1 MKRFRSGRSA
11 ACRTLTLAL
20 CLALALT
27 LAPAGRAA
35 AAQPVKSRNINAQ
48 DYSRWSSTV
57 NSYLYE
63 NPQGGLT
70 RVEYTGGQIVVEDY
84 DSAFQ
89 FQSGRTIPMELTT
102 WGGFFAG
109 QDYNFFVF
117 GQNNPRQDDS
127 VEVIR
132 VVKYSK
138 DWQRLGQASLNGANT
153 TVPFD
158 AGSLRCA
165 EYGGYL
171 YIRTC
176 HEMYKSDDGYNHQSN
191 LTMAVRQDDM
201 TVTDSYYGV
210 LNSAFGFISHSFNQ
224 FILVDQTGLI
234 VAIDHGDA
242 YPRGVSF
249 NRYYSNASTGKF
261 SGSNQYDPW
270 CSYGSIM
277 DFAGQEGDNTTG
289 ANIGGLAETTDCYIF
304 AYCYDRAGTDRGGR
318 YPFYHYMD
326 KATGKS
332 WSVLLSQTPGV
343 TNPVLAPMGLEG
355 GYELWNGKDGYAAN
369 DTLYYISYNAQGQPS
384 QIQTAKGSL
393 SDCQPIAYNGK
404 AVWYTTDNST
414 PVFYALDSSGVTAIP
429 TAAGAA
435 SNPNPTAPAN
445 PDTTTPTNPGT
456 STTNPGTSTSTTP
469 GSTTTNPGTSTPS
482 SPAIPATG
490 TAHANTQTVLLDG
503 KPVTFETYALWDA
516 NGGVTNY
523 IKLRDMAYMLNGTG
537 AQFSVGWE
545 RNRGIFLTS
554 GSPYT
559 PNGSELSTPF
569 SGDRTYRAGTADTMV
584 GATKY
589 PISSIILTDDK
600 GGDYT
605 YYKLRDL
612 GTYLDFNVSF
622 IDGQVVVTT
631 NEPYSADQ

>member
-35 AAQPVKSRNINAQ
+35 AAQPVKSRNITAQ

-224 FILVDQTGLI
+224 FILANQEGGMVSL
-234 VAIDHGDA
+234 DHGDA
-242 YPRGVSF
+242 YPRCLRAQKYTAAKGRMLGDGDPFDFQAFPGETGDNYTGASVGGFVETQGGYLAAYDYDGDSIDTPNVRDRDVYYCYIDKESF
-249 NRYYSNASTGKF
+249 TGSPVRLTDAKDAST
-261 SGSNQYDPW
+261 
-270 CSYGSIM
+270 
-277 DFAGQEGDNTTG
+277 
-289 ANIGGLAETTDCYIF
+289 
-304 AYCYDRAGTDRGGR
+304 
-318 YPFYHYMD
+318 
-326 KATGKS
+326 
-332 WSVLLSQTPGV
+332 
-343 TNPVLAPMGLEG
+343 PVLASMGLDG
-355 GYELWNGKDGYAAN
+355 GYIMWNAWEDGACT
-369 DTLYYISYNAQGQPS
+369 DTLS
-384 QIQTAKGSL
+384 
-393 SDCQPIAYNGK
+393 
-404 AVWYTTDNST
+404 
-414 PVFYALDSSGVTAIP
+414 
-429 TAAGAA
+429 
-435 SNPNPTAPAN
+435 
-445 PDTTTPTNPGT
+445 
-456 STTNPGTSTSTTP
+456 
-469 GSTTTNPGTSTPS
+469 
-482 SPAIPATG
+482 
-490 TAHANTQTVLLDG
+490 
-503 KPVTFETYALWDA
+503 
-516 NGGVTNY
+516 
-523 IKLRDMAYMLNGTG
+523 
-537 AQFSVGWE
+537 
-545 RNRGIFLTS
+545 
-554 GSPYT
+554 
-559 PNGSELSTPF
+559 
-569 SGDRTYRAGTADTMV
+569 
-584 GATKY
+584 
-589 PISSIILTDDK
+589 
-600 GGDYT
+600 
-605 YYKLRDL
+605 
-612 GTYLDFNVSF
+612 
-622 IDGQVVVTT
+622 
-631 NEPYSADQ
+631 